1 MSFESA
7 FGTGSKMAAFRVIAR
22 SNCGTRG
29 ALGRPCDGCGLAI
42 TMSDWMC
49 LMCADDWKAIRLHE
63 YCHGLWQDERQSR
76 IPGTT

>member
-1 MSFESA
+1 
-7 FGTGSKMAAFRVIAR
+7 
-22 SNCGTRG
+22 
-29 ALGRPCDGCGLAI
+29 
-42 TMSDWMC
+42 MC